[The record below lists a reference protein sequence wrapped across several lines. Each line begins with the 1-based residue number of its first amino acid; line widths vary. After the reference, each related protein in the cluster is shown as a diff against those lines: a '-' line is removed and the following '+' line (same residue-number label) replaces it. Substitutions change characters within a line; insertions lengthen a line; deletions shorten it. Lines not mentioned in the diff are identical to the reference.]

1 MSAIFLIL
9 NNTLLREIFREVGE
23 DEFLILNKPNMLG
36 LLISYDSYKNEIID
50 NVWYAKDGDTGC
62 SICGG
67 DELIYVL
74 PCYTAFIVIRHIRM
88 KYYQKSI
95 TVIGELFECH
105 NRLYI
110 GGYRIC

>member
-23 DEFLILNKPNMLG
+23 DEFLIINKPNMLG

-50 NVWYAKDGDTGC
+50 NVWYTKGGDTGC

-67 DELIYVL
+67 TDLCASL
-74 PCYTAFIVIRHIRM
+74 
-88 KYYQKSI
+88 
-95 TVIGELFECH
+95 
-105 NRLYI
+105 LY
-110 GGYRIC
+110 GFLSQ

>member
-23 DEFLILNKPNMLG
+23 DEFLIINKPNMLG

-50 NVWYAKDGDTGC
+50 NVWYTKGGDTGC

-67 DELIYVL
+67 DGPIYVL
-74 PCYTAFIVIRHIRM
+74 PCYTAFYRNKTHQNEILSKKYYSYRRIIRM
-88 KYYQKSI
+88 PQ
-95 TVIGELFECH
+95 
-105 NRLYI
+105 
-110 GGYRIC
+110 